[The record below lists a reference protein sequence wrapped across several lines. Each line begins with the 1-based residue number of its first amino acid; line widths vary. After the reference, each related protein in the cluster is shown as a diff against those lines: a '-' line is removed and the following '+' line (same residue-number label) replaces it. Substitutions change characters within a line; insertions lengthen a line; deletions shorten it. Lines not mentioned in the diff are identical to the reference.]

1 MRKEMKGFCINKVL
15 VAVLA
20 SFFFMAGVRVAVN
33 ELYPDGKDN
42 LSKGK
47 IVVVPQP
54 ARTAM
59 AR

>member
-1 MRKEMKGFCINKVL
+1 MRNFCTNKVL

-33 ELYPDGKDN
+33 EFYPDGKDN
-42 LSKGK
+42 VSKGK

-59 AR
+59 TR